1 MKHFKISCPT
11 TEATDT
17 PQEEADVGTFLTR
30 CATLTRLPRVWWVSG
45 HQEIQ
50 LVRELLVNSFLK
62 GCFLALITQ
71 GVVGLRPSGNPTS

>member
-30 CATLTRLPRVWWVSG
+30 CAHLD
-45 HQEIQ
+45 E
-50 LVRELLVNSFLK
+50 
-62 GCFLALITQ
+62 ITQ